1 MQSVSSCPL
10 CKSLFDH
17 NSASTSTEGYY
28 AVNCNNGHRLLK
40 CAHTS
45 CTYVVEQR
53 RAYDMRRHQLNKHT
67 KDDTDY
73 DDATDVLFDN
83 DNQMLADNNEDTAE
97 DITNST
103 PPNTNNELDMQISNA
118 INNYNIPSDIINDN
132 PYISLLF
139 QDENDDYNEMDDIVR
154 DEQVMEELFLEPNLD
169 NTVRSNNCDV
179 VDNNDDATTMNLSQ
193 FEEVMNGTNNARFF
207 CQQHLHRNGG
217 IRDIIQRAN
226 DGSFSTPDITNIAS
240 EEETRFMFNALDNML
255 GKTPTEREMY
265 LQTIPSLLA
274 LTKGFKDCVK
284 IEIPTDIKSANRLV
298 LSSKHSSFANLPCE
312 DVFEIDGHVCISA
325 SDKLNTI
332 LARGTE
338 LAYWQDHS
346 GRTNFEGFNG
356 TPIGRAQFEYAKA
369 NLVNGKVEQT
379 CFGHIMTWSDAFQPR
394 WSRQRDKS
402 IWLYVMR
409 VCAPPG
415 HSTSEDH
422 TFCLAFG
429 SAKLPH
435 DKVVEHYQREL
446 MTFVDG
452 FRRYDGKAKA
462 IVNTSFVHAAYL
474 ADTPERNAIL
484 HLLNGGLY
492 GKRSGHATKIDPK
505 RLPSCDRCFWVA
517 VDIAHHMS
525 SPLSIDEQPT
535 RRVCNQCCQFNH
547 FTDSTAKKFD
557 ATEDTDYPIICSQ
570 ESGLIMP
577 QGRTIGISHIL
588 CVKQTFPWLIQGV
601 KVAYYEHSQGR
612 WPYQKTVKAYL
623 AALGVNEGIIKRVIA
638 AAKRYKEGEDVS
650 EDEYIPMLW
659 KLKCDIEM
667 FIEASMHLLGHGI
680 MGSIIDLTE
689 AVFKE
694 NNIWTDFMNFA
705 NPILKE
711 VAACRLSWCKIQ
723 TLPKKNWLAE
733 DEFGFCRL
741 MMSLY
746 GRYIEEKKLDVKFQG
761 MALGAA
767 LTSLKQLLCSCQVM
781 ISLLMCKKE
790 VSLEK
795 IDVHIKIFLDCCHR
809 FCGEYYGSTVT
820 EFWFSKIN
828 FVSLLNL
835 TEQISKY
842 GHIGLTWEGVFERFI
857 QIVKPTL
864 QTARMNTSS
873 LKRKMI
879 LIQKQS
885 NMRYIRD
892 ALFPE
897 MKKEKA
903 NRYQG
908 GVRFYPSKGDI
919 LSCVA
924 NGLPVSCFYNKRIK
938 DRVMVAYSVGRDM
951 FKYVRLAYDIQSANS
966 CGLCYAK
973 FTLDAVQ
980 SDTKYH
986 KSKLASAGKV
996 DDIATQFCLLL
1007 PYQSSSTF
1015 ASMFSLV
1022 THEWLVLCVDGNIT
1036 DAMLCKVLF
1045 AKDKE

>member
-1 MQSVSSCPL
+1 MRCVSLCPR
-10 CKSLFDH
+10 CNNEAFEHES
-17 NSASTSTEGYY
+17 SASTHGYY
-28 AVNCNNGHRLLK
+28 AISCKEQHKLLR
-40 CAHTS
+40 CTS
-45 CTYVVEQR
+45 CPYVADYSR
-53 RAYDMRRHQLNKHT
+53 PDNMRRHQLLRHT
-67 KDDTDY
+67 VNNADDDY
-73 DDATDVLFDN
+73 APADVSFDN
-83 DNQMLADNNEDTAE
+83 NDNTLADNNEDTAE

-103 PPNTNNELDMQISNA
+103 PPNSNNELDMQISNA
-118 INNYNIPSDIINDN
+118 INNYNIPNHIVNDR
-132 PYISLLF
+132 PYICLLF
-139 QDENDDYNEMDDIVR
+139 QDDNDKYNNEVDEIVR
-154 DEQVMEELFLEPNLD
+154 EEQIMDELYLESNLD
-169 NTVRSNNCDV
+169 IPL
-179 VDNNDDATTMNLSQ
+179 VDNNDDTTKMKLSQ
-193 FEEVMNGTNNARFF
+193 FEEVMNGSINTTFF
-207 CQQHLHRNGG
+207 CQQHNEEKGG
-217 IRDIIQRAN
+217 IRGIIERAN
-226 DGSFSTPDITNIAS
+226 DPYGLADINSFAS
-240 EEETRFMFNALDNML
+240 EEETKFMFILLDNL
-255 GKTPTEREMY
+255 IGKTIIEREMY
-265 LQTIPSLLA
+265 LKSFKYFMP
-274 LTKGFKDCVK
+274 LTKGVKDDVK
-284 IEIPTDIKSANRLV
+284 IQIPTDIKSANRLV
-298 LSSKHSSFANLPCE
+298 LSSKYSSFANLPCE
-312 DVFEIDGHVCISA
+312 YVFEIDGHACISA

-356 TPIGRAQFEYAKA
+356 TRIGRALFEYAKD

-394 WSRQRDKS
+394 WSRQRGKS

-409 VCAPPG
+409 VCALPG

-429 SAKLPH
+429 SAKLSH
-435 DKVVEHYQREL
+435 DKVIEHYQREL
-446 MTFVDG
+446 MTFVEG

-505 RLPSCDRCFWVA
+505 GLPSCDQCFWRA
-517 VDIAHHMS
+517 VEIAHHMS

-557 ATEDTDYPIICSQ
+557 ATVGTDYPITCSQ

-601 KVAYYEHSQGR
+601 KVAYYEHSQGK

-705 NPILKE
+705 NPVLKE

-746 GRYIEEKKLDVKFQG
+746 GRYIEEKKLDAKFQG
-761 MALGAA
+761 TVLGFA
-767 LTSLKQLLCSCQVM
+767 LTSLQQLLWMLM
-781 ISLLMCKKE
+781 IT
-790 VSLEK
+790 
-795 IDVHIKIFLDCCHR
+795 DVH
-809 FCGEYYGSTVT
+809 
-820 EFWFSKIN
+820 
-828 FVSLLNL
+828 
-835 TEQISKY
+835 
-842 GHIGLTWEGVFERFI
+842 
-857 QIVKPTL
+857 
-864 QTARMNTSS
+864 
-873 LKRKMI
+873 
-879 LIQKQS
+879 
-885 NMRYIRD
+885 
-892 ALFPE
+892 
-897 MKKEKA
+897 
-903 NRYQG
+903 
-908 GVRFYPSKGDI
+908 
-919 LSCVA
+919 
-924 NGLPVSCFYNKRIK
+924 
-938 DRVMVAYSVGRDM
+938 
-951 FKYVRLAYDIQSANS
+951 
-966 CGLCYAK
+966 
-973 FTLDAVQ
+973 
-980 SDTKYH
+980 
-986 KSKLASAGKV
+986 
-996 DDIATQFCLLL
+996 
-1007 PYQSSSTF
+1007 
-1015 ASMFSLV
+1015 
-1022 THEWLVLCVDGNIT
+1022 
-1036 DAMLCKVLF
+1036 
-1045 AKDKE
+1045 